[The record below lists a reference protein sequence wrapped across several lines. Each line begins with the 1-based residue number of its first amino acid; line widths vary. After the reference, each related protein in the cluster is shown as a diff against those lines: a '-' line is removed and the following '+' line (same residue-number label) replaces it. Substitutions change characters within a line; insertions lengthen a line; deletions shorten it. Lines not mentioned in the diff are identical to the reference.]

1 MSPSTLPRTAVVL
14 GAGGLVGQA
23 FHLGVLTALQEEA
36 GFDARRA
43 QTLVGTSAGSLVA
56 AGLGAGLS
64 ASDLRAE
71 LLGEPLSAQG
81 QRLRRRSA
89 VDFGSADTATLGA
102 GPEAA
107 RVRRLGPLAPQVLL
121 SSARR
126 PWAVRPGALAS
137 SLLPAGRIETDMIA
151 RGLRRLHGGGWPE
164 RDLRICALRAR
175 DGRRVVFGTHNAPK
189 TDVGTACAASCAIP
203 AYFAPVRIAGQAY
216 VDGGGHSPSNADVV
230 APDRAELVVIV
241 SPMTMGRGTVRRPPA
256 DTAIRLAFR
265 RYLAQEVRRL
275 RRGGAEVVV
284 LQPGPYDLPVMGLN
298 PMLHSRAEEVVRTA
312 GASTRARLAAQP
324 RLLELLRQD

>member
-1 MSPSTLPRTAVVL
+1 MTPSIVPRTALVL

-23 FHLGVLTALQEEA
+23 FHLGVLTALEEV

-71 LLGEPLSAQG
+71 LLGEPLSREG
-81 QRLRRRSA
+81 QQLRASSA
-89 VDFGSADTATLGA
+89 VDFGSAETAALGS

-107 RVRRLGPLAPQVLL
+107 RARSRGPLAPQVLL

-126 PWAVRPGALAS
+126 PWAVRPMALAS

-175 DGRRVVFGTHNAPK
+175 DGRRVVFGTRSAPE
-189 TDVGTACAASCAIP
+189 TDVGTAVAASCAIP
-203 AYFAPVRIAGQAY
+203 AYFAPVHISGQAY

-230 APDRAELVVIV
+230 APDRPELVVVV

-256 DTAIRLAFR
+256 DTAIRLAVR

-275 RRGGAEVVV
+275 RRGGAQVVV
-284 LQPGPYDLPVMGLN
+284 LQPGPHDLPVMGLN

-312 GASTRARLAAQP
+312 CASTRTRLAAQP
-324 RLLELLRQD
+324 RLLELLRQE